1 MTGQQWGGNLLPV
14 LRTIGEEKFKI
25 ISEHVQIV
33 PNLHVSIL
41 ETKVKLQYYQE
52 SNHYLIMQLYFCNL
66 LSIATSFS

>member
-14 LRTIGEEKFKI
+14 LRTVGEEKFKI

-41 ETKVKLQYYQE
+41 ETKVKL
-52 SNHYLIMQLYFCNL
+52 NITKK
-66 LSIATSFS
+66 ATII

>member
-14 LRTIGEEKFKI
+14 LRTAGEEKFKI

-41 ETKVKLQYYQE
+41 ETKVKLKYYQE
-52 SNHYLIMQLYFCNL
+52 SNHYLIMQLNGNNEVN
-66 LSIATSFS
+66 

>member
-14 LRTIGEEKFKI
+14 LRTVGEEKFKI

-41 ETKVKLQYYQE
+41 ETKNETSILSRKQPLF
-52 SNHYLIMQLYFCNL
+52 NH
-66 LSIATSFS
+66 AA